1 MSLFPTKFV
10 ADVGILEIYAS
21 ETKTLTLEVNGTTVL
36 SETYSPANGKIT
48 IRGLRNVLEAA
59 IYGELGV
66 AEQNHAHATVELKE
80 GKTVKTVIAAPD
92 TPNHYLY
99 ASRLKNPRDPNGSNS
114 IMAAGDIVAVS
125 GPNGFITPATY
136 TYISGTTVLVQ
147 ALSSGTDGQTL
158 ANGLKL
164 WIDHTACPEKAVA
177 VRFLNRYDV
186 PQTMMTV
193 EPLQIKPG
201 FQDKTSMMYGN
212 HVRYSVEQN
221 DEYILKSGQIHS
233 EAEYASWSDLIT
245 SRKAEVL
252 MNGQWLPILI
262 TKANYTQIKRSMGMN
277 RVEISFKMADP
288 RQGL

>member
-10 ADVGILEIYAS
+10 ADVGILQISSNDTVNAS
-21 ETKTLTLEVNGTTVL
+21 LTVNGTVVL
-36 SETYSPANGKIT
+36 SEKYSPANGQIT

-59 IYGELGV
+59 IYGELGS
-66 AEQNHAHATVELKE
+66 AQNHAAAIVQLTV
-80 GKTVKTVIAAPD
+80 GSQSF
-92 TPNHYLY
+92 TPPGGYLF

-114 IMAAGDIVAVS
+114 IMAAGDLVAVS

-147 ALSSGTDGQTL
+147 ALSSGTNGQTL
-158 ANGLKL
+158 GNGLKL

-233 EAEYASWSDLIT
+233 EAEYASWSDLVT

-262 TKANYTQIKRSMGMN
+262 TKANYTQVKRSMGMN

>member
-10 ADVGILEIYAS
+10 ADVGILQIAS
-21 ETKTLTLEVNGTTVL
+21 NDTVNASLTVNGTVVL
-36 SETYSPANGKIT
+36 SEKYSPANGQIT

-59 IYGELGV
+59 IYGELGS
-66 AEQNHAHATVELKE
+66 AQNHAAAIVQLTV
-80 GKTVKTVIAAPD
+80 GSQSF
-92 TPNHYLY
+92 TPPGGYLF

>member
-10 ADVGILEIYAS
+10 ADVGILQISSNDTVNAS
-21 ETKTLTLEVNGTTVL
+21 LTVNGTVVL
-36 SETYSPANGKIT
+36 SEKYSPANGQIT

-59 IYGELGV
+59 IYGELGS
-66 AEQNHAHATVELKE
+66 AQNHAAAIVQLTV
-80 GKTVKTVIAAPD
+80 GSQSF
-92 TPNHYLY
+92 TPPGGYLF

-114 IMAAGDIVAVS
+114 IMAAGDLVAVS

-158 ANGLKL
+158 VNGLKL

-262 TKANYTQIKRSMGMN
+262 TKANYTQVKRSMGMN

>member
-10 ADVGILEIYAS
+10 ADVGILQMAS
-21 ETKTLTLEVNGTTVL
+21 NDTVNASLTVNGTVVL
-36 SETYSPANGKIT
+36 SEKYSPANGQIT

-59 IYGELGV
+59 IYGELGS
-66 AEQNHAHATVELKE
+66 AQNHAAAIVQLTV
-80 GKTVKTVIAAPD
+80 GSQSFTHPGG
-92 TPNHYLY
+92 YLF

-114 IMAAGDIVAVS
+114 IMAAGDLVAVS

-158 ANGLKL
+158 VNGLKL

-233 EAEYASWSDLIT
+233 EAEYASWSDLVT

>member
-10 ADVGILEIYAS
+10 ADVGILQIAS
-21 ETKTLTLEVNGTTVL
+21 NDTVNASLTVNGTVVL
-36 SETYSPANGKIT
+36 SEKYSPANGQIT

-59 IYGELGV
+59 IYGELGS
-66 AEQNHAHATVELKE
+66 AQNHAAAIVQLTV
-80 GKTVKTVIAAPD
+80 GSQSF
-92 TPNHYLY
+92 TPPGGYLF

-193 EPLQIKPG
+193 EPLQVKPG

-233 EAEYASWSDLIT
+233 EAEYASWSDLVT

-262 TKANYTQIKRSMGMN
+262 TKANYTQVKRSMGMN

>member
-21 ETKTLTLEVNGTTVL
+21 ETKTLTLEVNGTAVL

-99 ASRLKNPRDPNGSNS
+99 ASRLKNPRDPNGNNTV
-114 IMAAGDIVAVS
+114 MAAGDLVAVS
-125 GPNGFITPATY
+125 GPNGFITSALY
-136 TYISGTTVLVQ
+136 TVIYGTTVITQ
-147 ALSSGTDGQTL
+147 NINGGDNRSIGDGI
-158 ANGLKL
+158 KL
-164 WIDHTACPEKAVA
+164 WIDHAACPEKAVA

-193 EPLQIKPG
+193 EPLQVKPG

-233 EAEYASWSDLIT
+233 EAEYASWSDLVT

>member
-10 ADVGILEIYAS
+10 ADVGILQMAS
-21 ETKTLTLEVNGTTVL
+21 NDTVNASLTVNGTVVL
-36 SETYSPANGKIT
+36 SEMYSPANGQIT

-59 IYGELGV
+59 IYGELGST
-66 AEQNHAHATVELKE
+66 QNHAAALVQLTV
-80 GKTVKTVIAAPD
+80 GSQSF
-92 TPNHYLY
+92 TPPGGYLF
-99 ASRLKNPRDPNGSNS
+99 ASRLKNPRDPNGGNS
-114 IMAAGDIVAVS
+114 IMAAGDLVAVS
-125 GPNGFITPATY
+125 GPNGFITTATY

-164 WIDHTACPEKAVA
+164 WIDRTSCPEKAVA

-233 EAEYASWSDLIT
+233 EAEYASWSDIVT
-245 SRKAEVL
+245 SRKTEVL

-262 TKANYTQIKRSMGMN
+262 TKANYTQVKRSMGMN

>member
-10 ADVGILEIYAS
+10 ADVGILQIAS
-21 ETKTLTLEVNGTTVL
+21 NDTVNASLTVNGTVVL
-36 SETYSPANGKIT
+36 SEKYSPANGQIT

-59 IYGELGV
+59 IYGELGS
-66 AEQNHAHATVELKE
+66 AQNHAAAIVQLTV
-80 GKTVKTVIAAPD
+80 GSQSF
-92 TPNHYLY
+92 TPPGGYLF

-147 ALSSGTDGQTL
+147 VLSSGTDGQTL

>member
-10 ADVGILEIYAS
+10 ADVGILEIASS
-21 ETKTLTLEVNGTTVL
+21 ETKTLKLNVNGTVVL
-36 SETYSPANGKIT
+36 SETYSPANGMIT
-48 IRGLRNVLEAA
+48 VRGLRNVLEAA
-59 IYGELGV
+59 IYGELGTGT
-66 AEQNHAHATVELKE
+66 QDHAAAIVELKE
-80 GKTVKTVIAAPD
+80 GNTVIAAPG
-92 TPNHYLY
+92 NAGHYLF
-99 ASRLKNPRDPNGSNS
+99 ASRLKNPRDPNGQNTV
-114 IMAAGDIVAVS
+114 MAAGDLVAVS
-125 GPNGFITPATY
+125 GPQGLITPALY
-136 TYISGTTVLVQ
+136 SSISSNSVIVIQHSGTTN
-147 ALSSGTDGQTL
+147 ATIG
-158 ANGLKL
+158 NGIRI
-164 WIDHTACPEKAVA
+164 WIDRTACPEKAVA

-201 FQDKTSMMYGN
+201 FQDKTSMMYGS

-221 DEYILKSGQIHS
+221 DEYILKSGQVHS
-233 EAEYASWSDLIT
+233 DAEYASWSDFVT

-262 TKANYTQIKRSMGMN
+262 TKANYTQVKRSMGMN

>member
-10 ADVGILEIYAS
+10 ADVGILQIAS
-21 ETKTLTLEVNGTTVL
+21 SNTVNASLTVNGTVVL
-36 SETYSPANGKIT
+36 SEKYSPANGQIT

-59 IYGELGV
+59 IYGELGS
-66 AEQNHAHATVELKE
+66 AQNHAAAIVQLTV
-80 GKTVKTVIAAPD
+80 GSQSF
-92 TPNHYLY
+92 TPPGGYLF

-114 IMAAGDIVAVS
+114 IMAAGDLVAVS

-193 EPLQIKPG
+193 EPLQVKPG

-221 DEYILKSGQIHS
+221 DEYILKSGQVHS

-262 TKANYTQIKRSMGMN
+262 TKANYTQVKRSMGMN

>member
-10 ADVGILEIYAS
+10 ADVGILQISSNDTVNAS
-21 ETKTLTLEVNGTTVL
+21 LTVNGTVVL
-36 SETYSPANGKIT
+36 SEKYSPANGQIT

-59 IYGELGV
+59 IYGELGS
-66 AEQNHAHATVELKE
+66 AQNHAAAIVQLTV
-80 GKTVKTVIAAPD
+80 GSQSF
-92 TPNHYLY
+92 TPPGGYLF

-114 IMAAGDIVAVS
+114 IMAAGDLVAVS

-136 TYISGTTVLVQ
+136 TYISSTTVLVQ

-233 EAEYASWSDLIT
+233 EAEYASWSDIVT

-262 TKANYTQIKRSMGMN
+262 TKANYTQVKRSMGMN

>member
-10 ADVGILEIYAS
+10 ADVGILQISSNDTVNAS
-21 ETKTLTLEVNGTTVL
+21 LTVNGTVVL
-36 SETYSPANGKIT
+36 SEKYSPANGQIT

-59 IYGELGV
+59 IYGELGS
-66 AEQNHAHATVELKE
+66 AQNHAAAIVQLTV
-80 GKTVKTVIAAPD
+80 GSQSF
-92 TPNHYLY
+92 TPPGGYLF

-114 IMAAGDIVAVS
+114 IMAAGDLVAVS

-262 TKANYTQIKRSMGMN
+262 TKANYTQVKRSMGMN

>member
-10 ADVGILEIYAS
+10 ADVGILQIAS
-21 ETKTLTLEVNGTTVL
+21 NDTVNASLTVNGTVVL
-36 SETYSPANGKIT
+36 SEKYSPANGQIT

-59 IYGELGV
+59 IYGELGS
-66 AEQNHAHATVELKE
+66 AQNHAAAIVQLTV
-80 GKTVKTVIAAPD
+80 GSQSF
-92 TPNHYLY
+92 TPPGGYLF

-193 EPLQIKPG
+193 EPLQVKPG

>member
-10 ADVGILEIYAS
+10 ADVGIMEISSNDTVDA
-21 ETKTLTLEVNGTTVL
+21 KLKVNGTVVL
-36 SETYSPANGKIT
+36 SEKYSPANGKIT

-59 IYGELGV
+59 IYGELGTT
-66 AEQNHAHATVELKE
+66 QDHAAAIVQLTV
-80 GKTVKTVIAAPD
+80 GSQSF
-92 TPNHYLY
+92 TPPGGYLF

-114 IMAAGDIVAVS
+114 IMAAGDLVAVS
-125 GPNGFITPATY
+125 GPAGFITPVTY
-136 TYISGTTVLVQ
+136 TYISGTIVLVRT
-147 ALSSGTDGQTL
+147 LSSGTNGQTL

-164 WIDHTACPEKAVA
+164 WIDYTACPEKAVA

-201 FQDKTSMMYGN
+201 FQDKTSIMYGN

-233 EAEYASWSDLIT
+233 EAEYASWSDLVT

-262 TKANYTQIKRSMGMN
+262 TKVNYTQVKRSMGMN

>member
-10 ADVGILEIYAS
+10 ADVGILQIAS
-21 ETKTLTLEVNGTTVL
+21 SNTVNASLTVNGTVVL
-36 SETYSPANGKIT
+36 SEKYSPANGQIT

-59 IYGELGV
+59 IYGELGS
-66 AEQNHAHATVELKE
+66 AQNHAAAIVQLTV
-80 GKTVKTVIAAPD
+80 GSQSF
-92 TPNHYLY
+92 TPPGGYLF
-99 ASRLKNPRDPNGSNS
+99 ASRLKNSRDPNGNNS
-114 IMAAGDIVAVS
+114 IMAAGDLVAVS

-262 TKANYTQIKRSMGMN
+262 TKANYTQVKRSMGMN

>member
-10 ADVGILEIYAS
+10 ADVGILQMAS
-21 ETKTLTLEVNGTTVL
+21 NDTVNASLTVNGTVVL
-36 SETYSPANGKIT
+36 SEKYSPANGQIT

-59 IYGELGV
+59 IYGELGS
-66 AEQNHAHATVELKE
+66 AQNHAAAIVQLTV
-80 GKTVKTVIAAPD
+80 GSQSF
-92 TPNHYLY
+92 TPPGGYLF

-114 IMAAGDIVAVS
+114 IMAAGDLVAVS

-158 ANGLKL
+158 VNGLKL
-164 WIDHTACPEKAVA
+164 WIDHTACPEKAEEEFSFRLSELK
-177 VRFLNRYDV
+177 RFL
-186 PQTMMTV
+186 T
-193 EPLQIKPG
+193 
-201 FQDKTSMMYGN
+201 
-212 HVRYSVEQN
+212 
-221 DEYILKSGQIHS
+221 

-262 TKANYTQIKRSMGMN
+262 TKANYTQVKRSMGMN

>member
-10 ADVGILEIYAS
+10 ADVGILQISSNDTVNAS
-21 ETKTLTLEVNGTTVL
+21 LTVNGTVVM
-36 SETYSPANGKIT
+36 SEKYSPANGQIT

-59 IYGELGV
+59 IYGELGS
-66 AEQNHAHATVELKE
+66 AQNHAAAIVQLTV
-80 GKTVKTVIAAPD
+80 GSQSF
-92 TPNHYLY
+92 TPPGGYLF

-114 IMAAGDIVAVS
+114 IMAAGDLVAVS

-136 TYISGTTVLVQ
+136 TYISSTTVLVQ
-147 ALSSGTDGQTL
+147 ALSSGTNGQTL

-201 FQDKTSMMYGN
+201 FQDKTSMMYGS

-233 EAEYASWSDLIT
+233 EAEYASWSDLVT

-262 TKANYTQIKRSMGMN
+262 TKANYTQVKRSMGMN
-277 RVEISFKMADP
+277 RVEISFKLADP